1 MPSSL
6 SGAQPAIDAA
16 SVPRWTKSEM
26 IDNPSEYS
34 RSVTW
39 PAPVPL
45 HAAAYRGRPASRVPG
60 NRTPRLLGGAP
71 PERGAPA
78 PTQAVADDDAGAGA
92 AAIAAVGRSV
102 SGPNRT
108 WVNSSSLTSLS
119 AG

>member
-26 IDNPSEYS
+26 TDNPSEYS

-45 HAAAYRGRPASRVPG
+45 HAAAYSGRPTSTVPG
-60 NRTPRLLGGAP
+60 NRTPRLASEATTVTG
-71 PERGAPA
+71 EPA
-78 PTQAVADDDAGAGA
+78 PTQAVADGDASAGARGVGA
-92 AAIAAVGRSV
+92 GGCSV
-102 SGPNRT
+102 
-108 WVNSSSLTSLS
+108 
-119 AG
+119 